1 MFVAA
6 TKAKDAKNALA
17 FLSGIEQPATQLAF
31 SRAKGSIPV
40 LRDVNVSSLPA
51 YQRQSSK
58 AFWTSPVLL
67 SIAHGEALSPQ
78 FEEGLYNA
86 VSKYARTRSPNAFA
100 ADLEAA
106 AYKANIP
113 QR

>member
-1 MFVAA
+1 M
-6 TKAKDAKNALA
+6 LLEP
-17 FLSGIEQPATQLAF
+17 LSGIENPATQLAF

-40 LRDVNVSSLPA
+40 VRDVNVSSLPP

-67 SIAHGEALSPQ
+67 SIAHGEARSLQ
-78 FEEGLYNA
+78 FEEALYNA
-86 VSKYARTRSPNAFA
+86 VSKYARTRSASAFA
-100 ADLEAA
+100 TELETAL
-106 AYKANIP
+106 YNANIP